1 MAILEFTEVAMGSFH
16 RSSIAGIA
24 LFAGALGAQAAGF
37 ALSSATIKPNSTLT
51 EAQVFNGFGCTGKN
65 VSPALSWSG
74 APAGTKSF
82 AVTVYDPDAPTGS
95 GWWHWVVF
103 NIPASATQLAEG
115 AGGGDGKSLPSGSV
129 QGRTDFG
136 APGFGGACPPVG
148 DKPHRYVF
156 TVYAL
161 KTDKIE
167 VPPEASAALVGF
179 MINANKL
186 GAATFSARYGR
197 SK

>member
-1 MAILEFTEVAMGSFH
+1 MSSFR
-16 RSSIAGIA
+16 RSSILAGIV
-24 LFAGALGAQAAGF
+24 LLTSTLGAQAAGF
-37 ALSSATIKPNSTLT
+37 TLSSATIKPGSMLT
-51 EAQVFNGFGCTGKN
+51 DAQVFNGFGCSGKN
-65 VSPALSWSG
+65 VSPALAWSG

-82 AVTVYDPDAPTGS
+82 ALTVYDPDAPTGS

-103 NIPASATQLAEG
+103 NIPASATQLPEG
-115 AGGGDGKSLPSGSV
+115 AGSADGKGLPSGSV

-136 APGFGGACPPVG
+136 APGFGGPCPPAG

-161 KTDKIE
+161 KSDKLD
-167 VPPEASAALVGF
+167 VPADATAALVGF

-186 GAATFSARYGR
+186 GEAKFSARYGR